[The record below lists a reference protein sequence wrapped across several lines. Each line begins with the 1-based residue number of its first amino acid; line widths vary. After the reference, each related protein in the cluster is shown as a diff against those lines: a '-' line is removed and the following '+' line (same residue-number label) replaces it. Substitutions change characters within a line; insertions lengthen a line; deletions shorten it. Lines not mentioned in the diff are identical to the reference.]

1 MKFVCILA
9 FCALASAQ
17 IQEWP
22 AQPQP
27 IPEIDNLEWPAQPNP
42 RPHPRPEHNDPEQH
56 PEWQQPQQPEW
67 PQQPQPGWPQQ
78 PPQPDNVIPLVNEEE
93 PQPLWHQPPRWQDQ
107 PPRWPQQPEQPPQ
120 WQEWPDQP
128 VHLPEWQEPQPPQ
141 WNPNAPQWR
150 ADERPTRDQRCEPA
164 HSRNS
169 IVFAHDFDCSL
180 FHECRDGLRFTF
192 QCQGNFLFDRVTM
205 TCRHPRSARC

>member
-56 PEWQQPQQPEW
+56 
-67 PQQPQPGWPQQ
+67 
-78 PPQPDNVIPLVNEEE
+78 
-93 PQPLWHQPPRWQDQ
+93 
-107 PPRWPQQPEQPPQ
+107 
-120 WQEWPDQP
+120 
-128 VHLPEWQEPQPPQ
+128 PEWQEPQPPQ